1 MIRRRLI
8 TATAAAVVLAS
19 ACSGSATSTAPPPAP
34 RPTSSVRVSNEV
46 PTVQELMDT
55 GLSQEQ
61 AECFIRTMDPN
72 DTGVITDA
80 SLFTQAF
87 GECV

>member
-1 MIRRRLI
+1 MMRRLV
-8 TATAAAVVLAS
+8 TAAAAVAMFAT
-19 ACSGSATSTAPPPAP
+19 ACGGSATSTAPPPAP

-55 GLSQEQ
+55 GLSEEQ
-61 AECFIRTMDPN
+61 AECFIRMMDPN
-72 DTGVITDA
+72 DTGEITDA
-80 SLFTQAF
+80 SLFMQAF